1 VSLADDFSRCYGCG
15 EHNPT
20 GLHLRQHSRRVGDDI
35 VIDANLGPFF
45 AGFPGVAHGGVVAT
59 MLDEVIGLH
68 AYGVLGLVSSTV
80 QLNIAYKAPVLTET
94 PVQVRGR
101 GTRDGKKVIS
111 TAEVL
116 DADGNLLASA
126 DAILVVQEEVEG
138 QLVRS
143 EAADD

>member
-1 VSLADDFSRCYGCG
+1 
-15 EHNPT
+15 
-20 GLHLRQHSRRVGDDI
+20 
-35 VIDANLGPFF
+35 
-45 AGFPGVAHGGVVAT
+45 